1 MQALASP
8 EESKKKIINRLRT
21 IKGHI
26 QGIEKMVEEDKGC
39 DEILIQ
45 IAAIKQSV
53 HKTGLAIMEAHASNC
68 FLEDQEEMDKE
79 KLEELIRLIF
89 NYTK

>member
-1 MQALASP
+1 MSTQD
-8 EESKKKIINRLRT
+8 SKKKIINRLRT

-26 QGIEKMVEEDKGC
+26 QGIENMVENEKGC

-45 IAAIKQSV
+45 IAAIKQSI
-53 HKTGLAIMEAHASNC
+53 HKVGLVIMEEQASKC
-68 FLEDQEEMDKE
+68 FMEEDHMDKE
-79 KLEELIRLIF
+79 KVEELIRLMF

>member
-1 MQALASP
+1 MSDA
-8 EESKKKIINRLRT
+8 ESKKKIINRLKT

-26 QGIEKMVEEDKGC
+26 QGIENMIEADKGC

-45 IAAIKQSV
+45 IAAVKQSI
-53 HKTGLAIMEAHASNC
+53 HKVGLAVMEQHAANC
-68 FLEDQEEMDKE
+68 FIGEQDETVGKDKM
-79 KLEELIRLIF
+79 EELIRLMF